1 LRLER
6 AGREV
11 GDVTTTP
18 AVRFVPLSPATLDAL
33 LQGDLAAASA
43 SAGALL
49 PASFLQEGWLWRL
62 RLDQVR
68 TDPQAAPWV
77 VRAVAVLSAGPVVGH
92 AGFHGP
98 PDEHGAVE
106 VGYTVVPELRGR
118 GYARAALAAL
128 VAEAR
133 ACGDVR
139 VVRASVSPDNVASLA
154 IVREAGFVE
163 VGEQEDEDGVELVHE
178 LVVDEGQGSCDLTP
192 RRAARTRGPA

>member
-1 LRLER
+1 M
-6 AGREV
+6 
-11 GDVTTTP
+11 TTPP
-18 AVRFVPLSPATLDAL
+18 AVRFVALPPATLDAL

-43 SAGALL
+43 STGALL
-49 PASFLQEGWLWRL
+49 PAFFLQEGWLWRL

-68 TDPQAAPWV
+68 ADPRAARWV
-77 VRAVAVLSAGPVVGH
+77 VRAVAALPEGPVVGH

-133 ACGDVR
+133 ACREVR
-139 VVRASVSPDNVASLA
+139 VVRASVRPDNAASLA
-154 IVREAGFVE
+154 VVRGAGFVE
-163 VGEQEDEDGVELVHE
+163 VSEQEDEEGVELMHE
-178 LVVDEGQGSCDLTP
+178 LVVDDGTAFGPVTP
-192 RRAARTRGPA
+192 ARKARRRGPA